1 MEAGTACLI
10 KSLPMGSVPSW
21 SEDTF
26 ATILFCA
33 LELMNLKIDRVRI
46 KNGFLLQASV
56 QILLP
61 GLG

>member
-1 MEAGTACLI
+1 
-10 KSLPMGSVPSW
+10 MGSVPSW